1 MHVEARIGIDVRPAE
16 EVSHIGNIE
25 VGLLFHLARNA
36 LLGCFVHVAEASGEV
51 IRASGGFL
59 FAHDNEQ
66 FVIFVQD
73 KGRRGRT
80 RVKVINEA
88 AIVTALAFGIVDI
101 EISATAHGTMG
112 KIV

>member
-1 MHVEARIGIDVRPAE
+1 MHVEVRIGIDVRPAE
-16 EVSHIGNIE
+16 EVSHIGNLE

-51 IRASGGFL
+51 ICASGRFL
-59 FAHDNEQ
+59 FAYNNEQ

-101 EISATAHGTMG
+101 EIIATAHGTMG